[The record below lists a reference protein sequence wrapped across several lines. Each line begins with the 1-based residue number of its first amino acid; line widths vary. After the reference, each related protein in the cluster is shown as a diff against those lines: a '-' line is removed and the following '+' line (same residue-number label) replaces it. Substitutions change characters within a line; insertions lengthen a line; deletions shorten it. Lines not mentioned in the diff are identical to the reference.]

1 MRSIVV
7 LCLCAAVAAGVLVH
21 ELPEGEA
28 DAEGHASRPQE
39 VESVALDGH
48 DLPVAELRSL
58 LTTRTGDQ
66 LSAEKLVADRSA
78 LETAL
83 VARGYLDAKVAT
95 AQVMFDSSGG
105 AFVTFAATPGP
116 VFHVRDV
123 RIVGAAERDT
133 GVVTIARGEVVRADR
148 LEQARDAL
156 ATRLLARGAKPATVA
171 VKLEHAARTSDV
183 DVVLDALAP

>member
-28 DAEGHASRPQE
+28 EAEGHASRPQE
-39 VESVALDGH
+39 VESVALDGR
-48 DLPVAELRSL
+48 DLPVAALRSV

-66 LSAEKLVADRSA
+66 LSAEKLAADRTA

-83 VARGYLDAKVAT
+83 VARGYLDAKVAV

-123 RIVGAAERDT
+123 RVIGAAERDT
-133 GVVTIARGEVVRADR
+133 GIVTIARGEVVRADR

-156 ATRLLARGAKPATVA
+156 ATRLVARGKPATVA
-171 VKLEHAARTSDV
+171 VKLEHDAVTSDV
-183 DVVLDALAP
+183 DVVLDAN

>member
-7 LCLCAAVAAGVLVH
+7 LCLCAAVAAGVLVY

-28 DAEGHASRPQE
+28 EAEGHASRPQE
-39 VESVALDGH
+39 VESVALEGR
-48 DLPVAELRSL
+48 DLPVAALRSV

-66 LSAEKLVADRSA
+66 LSAEKLAADRTA

-83 VARGYLDAKVAT
+83 VARGYLDAKVAV

-123 RIVGAAERDT
+123 RVVGAAERDT
-133 GVVTIARGEVVRADR
+133 GIVTIARGEVVRADR

-171 VKLEHAARTSDV
+171 VKLEHDALTSDV
-183 DVVLDALAP
+183 DVVLDAN